1 VSGSHWMYWLGWAV
15 TAVLCALLTLR
26 LRHRQRDSCFAVFKA
41 NNYVGMPLFVAI
53 AVQVMLQ

>member
-1 VSGSHWMYWLGWAV
+1 MYWLGWAV
-15 TAVLCALLTLR
+15 TAVLCILLTLR
-26 LRHRQRDSCFAVFKA
+26 LRHRQRESCFAVFKA